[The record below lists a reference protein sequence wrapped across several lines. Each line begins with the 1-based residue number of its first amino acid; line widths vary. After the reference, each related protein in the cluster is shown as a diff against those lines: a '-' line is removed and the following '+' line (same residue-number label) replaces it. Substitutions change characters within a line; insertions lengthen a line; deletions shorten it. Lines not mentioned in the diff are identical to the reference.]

1 VTELGVVFPGDPRAP
16 ATWSG
21 TPSGVVRGLEEWGA
35 TVSAISV
42 ELPANME
49 WVVRSTLALPY
60 VPRAAA
66 DSWRGRVRVA
76 RAVARAAPP
85 LNRVYSQ
92 VGKIRLSRKPR
103 LEGWIQIGTG
113 YILSGLGR
121 YVTFEDLTVPQAL
134 ALHYPEF
141 EALSS
146 RARRKRL
153 LTQRIAYEAAVGC
166 CFTTRWAA
174 DSAIDSYGIDPAK
187 VHVVGVGRNHAI
199 RVQGDRDWTT
209 PRFLFVG
216 VDWERKNGPGLLRA
230 FEKLRVERPD
240 ATLDVVGRHPTI
252 DQEGVAGHGL
262 LRLGVPE
269 ERARVEGLFSRA
281 TCFVMPSHYEPSAL
295 AYVEAGAAG
304 LPAIGTSVGGAAE
317 LIGDGGRIVDPWD
330 IDGLTAA
337 MRDLCEADVARS
349 LGEAGR
355 ERSELYTWRL
365 VAERLVRALS
375 PNHVSPDGLAPFLEA
390 PPSP

>member
-1 VTELGVVFPGDPRAP
+1 MTEIGVVFPGNPRSP

-21 TPSGVVRGLEEWGA
+21 TPRGVVCGLEDWGA
-35 TVSAISV
+35 TVDAISV
-42 ELPANME
+42 ELPSNVE
-49 WVVRSTLALPY
+49 WVVRSGLALPY
-60 VPRAAA
+60 IPRVAG
-66 DSWRGRVRVA
+66 DSWQARFRVA
-76 RAVARAAPP
+76 RAAARAAPA
-85 LNRVYSQ
+85 LNRLYSL
-92 VGKIRLSRKPR
+92 VGSNRLARRPS
-103 LEGWIQIGTG
+103 LAGSIQIGTG
-113 YILSGLGR
+113 YTLPARSR

-146 RARRKRL
+146 RGKKRRL
-153 LTQRIAYEAAVGC
+153 QTQRRAYEAAVAC

-187 VHVVGVGRNHAI
+187 VHVVGVGRNHTI
-199 RVQGDRDWTT
+199 GVGGDRDWTT

-216 VDWERKNGPGLLRA
+216 ADWERKNGPGVLRA
-230 FEKLRVERPD
+230 FRTVRAQRP
-240 ATLDVVGRHPTI
+240 AASLDVVGRHPTI
-252 DQEGVAGHGL
+252 DQEGVTSHGF
-262 LRLGVPE
+262 LRLGEPA
-269 ERARVEGLFSRA
+269 ERVRVEELFSRA

-317 LIGDGGRIVDPWD
+317 LIGEGGRIVDPWD
-330 IDGLTAA
+330 EHALARA
-337 MRDLCEADVARS
+337 MQNLCDPDLARS

-355 ERSELYTWRL
+355 QRSALYTWRL

-375 PNHVSPDGLAPFLEA
+375 PSGVSLDDLAPFL
-390 PPSP
+390 